1 VIPNERLRHHRLQR
15 GWTLDAVA
23 QRLDALAPTVGK
35 KHLGVNGTM
44 VGRWERGERQPRGI
58 YRGLLATLY
67 ETTTQDLGLYEP
79 ATSEKVLEE
88 MQRRAFLQNIGV
100 TAGFA
105 VTSVAV
111 QPWERLSAALRQPGR
126 LDREIIAELEHV
138 TVTLEALESQVSP
151 KALLGPVVGHLDT
164 VASLLK
170 GSPRPSLRQQL
181 CSIAGETA
189 GLAGWLTW
197 DLEDRK
203 AAGAYFRTGIEAARE
218 ADDRA
223 LGAYLVG
230 SSCVQPAYRE
240 RPHARLRRLE
250 GTTHGFTRTDATPS
264 TQAWLV
270 TLEAEAHALAGDERA
285 TLRAMDEA
293 DAIMSRLA
301 DEPSARRPRVA
312 FFNAAY
318 LDGERGVALARL
330 GRPEAAQDVLASALA
345 SLDPEAVKTRP
356 RLLTALA
363 TSRVRQGNIEEAC
376 QLGADALALAT
387 RQEVGPNLQDVR
399 KLRLELEPWRDSR
412 PVRTLDEQLALA
424 G

>member
-1 VIPNERLRHHRLQR
+1 
-15 GWTLDAVA
+15 
-23 QRLDALAPTVGK
+23 
-35 KHLGVNGTM
+35 
-44 VGRWERGERQPRGI
+44 
-58 YRGLLATLY
+58 
-67 ETTTQDLGLYEP
+67 
-79 ATSEKVLEE
+79 

-111 QPWERLSAALRQPGR
+111 QPWERLAAALRQPSR
-126 LDREIIAELEHV
+126 LDREIVAELEHV
-138 TVTLEALESQVSP
+138 TVTLEGLESQVSP

-181 CSIAGETA
+181 GSIAGETA

-203 AAGAYFRTGIEAARE
+203 AAGAYFHTGIQAAQE

-240 RPHARLRRLE
+240 RPHARLRRLD
-250 GTTHGFTRTDATPS
+250 GTTHGFTRADATPS

-270 TLEAEAHALAGDERA
+270 TLEAEAHALAGDEPA

-293 DAIMSRLA
+293 DAIMSRRA

-312 FFNAAY
+312 FF
-318 LDGERGVALARL
+318 
-330 GRPEAAQDVLASALA
+330 PPTSTASAA
-345 SLDPEAVKTRP
+345 SPLPGSAGPTPPRTCWHRRWPPWTRRRSRP
-356 RLLTALA
+356 GPGCSPPWRPPTSVRA
-363 TSRVRQGNIEEAC
+363 TSRRPASS
-376 QLGADALALAT
+376 APTPSRSPPAK
-387 RQEVGPNLQDVR
+387 R
-399 KLRLELEPWRDSR
+399 SR
-412 PVRTLDEQLALA
+412 PTSKTSAYVTDEQWRWLSRLAAQARLDELPCRPAT
-424 G
+424 

>member
-1 VIPNERLRHHRLQR
+1 
-15 GWTLDAVA
+15 
-23 QRLDALAPTVGK
+23 
-35 KHLGVNGTM
+35 M

-58 YRGLLATLY
+58 YRGLLAVLY
-67 ETTTQDLGLYEP
+67 DTTTEALGLYQP
-79 ATSEKVLEE
+79 ATSERVLEE
-88 MQRRAFLQNIGV
+88 MQRRAFLQHVGAA
-100 TAGFA
+100 AGFA

-111 QPWERLSAALRQPGR
+111 EPWERLSAALRQPGR
-126 LDREIIAELEHV
+126 LDREIVSELEHV
-138 TVTLEALESQVSP
+138 TVTLEGLESQVSP

-203 AAGAYFRTGIEAARE
+203 AAGAYFRTGIQAAQE

-240 RPHARLRRLE
+240 RPPARLRRLQ
-250 GTTHGFTRTDATPS
+250 GQTHGFARADATSS

-270 TLEAEAHALAGDERA
+270 TLEAEAHALMGDERA
-285 TLRAMDEA
+285 TLLAMDEA
-293 DAIMSRLA
+293 EAIMARPA
-301 DEPSARRPRVA
+301 DEDVSRRPRVA
-312 FFNAAY
+312 FFNRAY
-318 LDGERGVALARL
+318 LTGERGVALARL
-330 GRPEAAQDVLASALA
+330 DKPEAAQDVLASALA
-345 SLDPEAVKTRP
+345 SLDPEAMKTRP

-363 TSRVRQGNIEEAC
+363 TAHVRQGNIEEAC
-376 QLGADALALAT
+376 QLGTDALRLAT
-387 RQEVGPNLQDVR
+387 QQEVGPNLQDVR
-399 KLRLELEPWRDSR
+399 KLRLELAPWRDSR
-412 PVRTLDEQLALA
+412 PVRSLDERLALA

>member
-1 VIPNERLRHHRLQR
+1 VIPNERLRHHRLLH
-15 GWTLDAVA
+15 GWTLDGVA
-23 QRLDALAPTVGK
+23 QRLDALAPTVGR

-58 YRGLLATLY
+58 YRGLLAILY
-67 ETTTQDLGLYEP
+67 DTTTEALGLYQP
-79 ATSEKVLEE
+79 AASERVLEE
-88 MQRRAFLQNIGV
+88 MQRRAFLQHLGKM
-100 TAGFA
+100 TG
-105 VTSVAV
+105 VAV
-111 QPWERLSAALRQPGR
+111 ASTAVAPAERLAAALRQPSR
-126 LDREIIAELEHV
+126 LDREIITELEHV
-138 TVTLEALESQVSP
+138 TITLEGLESQVSP
-151 KALLGPVVGHLDT
+151 KALLGPVTGHLDAVT
-164 VASLLK
+164 TLLQ
-170 GSPRPSLRQQL
+170 GSTRPSLRRQL

-203 AAGAYFRTGIEAARE
+203 AAGAYFRTGIEAAGE

-240 RPHARLRRLE
+240 RPQARLRRLE
-250 GTTHGFTRTDATPS
+250 GHTHGFARADATPS

-285 TLRAMDEA
+285 TLRALDEA
-293 DAIMSRLA
+293 EAIMSRSA
-301 DEPSARRPRVA
+301 DEATTRRPRVA
-312 FFNAAY
+312 FFNRAY

-330 GRPEAAQDVLASALA
+330 DKPQAAQDVLAAALA
-345 SLDPEAVKTRP
+345 SLDPEAMKTRP

-363 TSRVRQGNIEEAC
+363 TAHVRQGDIEEAC
-376 QLGADALALAT
+376 QLGTDALALAT
-387 RQEVGPNLQDVR
+387 QQEVAPNLQDVR

-412 PVRTLDEQLALA
+412 PVRSLDERLALA